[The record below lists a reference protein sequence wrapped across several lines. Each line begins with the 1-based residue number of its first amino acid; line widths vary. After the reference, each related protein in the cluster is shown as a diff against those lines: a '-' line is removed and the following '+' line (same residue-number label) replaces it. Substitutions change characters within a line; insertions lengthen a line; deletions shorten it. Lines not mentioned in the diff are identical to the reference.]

1 MSILIVSEVNTLL
14 YAYGIPNVNVTKIV
28 FIEMLPELTRKGER
42 PFVVSLSLAREIAV
56 LLDVEFEYFSASD
69 SEAVKKLLGPDSI
82 IELSIVAYFKLG
94 KKLRKGSAILSG
106 AIEYSFINSPS
117 VFRGLTPP
125 LKLRI
130 DMHRK
135 VLIPLK
141 INKFYTLSAT
151 ARNFHLIRN
160 EGIDL
165 DRAMKKSKELVMR
178 LFRDTDFL
186 LDNLGSSNL
195 DKTLIVLPRPKEH
208 QGSSKLN
215 EMIIHNSI
223 SHAKEYNFDQIVVK
237 NHPMDNSDY
246 SNLQNESSLPI
257 IYLNGL
263 KQRMFPLEL
272 LIHSYRNVSIY
283 GVFSTATYAL
293 RDLLCEVPHI
303 YLPINSKSFQ
313 YTTSTIINNIDHVP
327 HYSNW

>member
-1 MSILIVSEVNTLL
+1 MSTLIVSEVNTLL

-28 FIEMLPELTRKGER
+28 FIEMFPELNRKGER
-42 PFVVSLSLAREIAV
+42 PFVVALSLARDIAI
-56 LLDVEFEYFSASD
+56 LLDVEFEYFST
-69 SEAVKKLLGPDSI
+69 SEPEALIKLLGPDAI

-117 VFRGLTPP
+117 VFKGLTLP

-135 VLIPLK
+135 VFIPLK

-151 ARNFHLIRN
+151 SQNFHLIRN

-165 DRAMKKSKELVMR
+165 NSSMKKSKEIVMR
-178 LFRDTDFL
+178 LFRETDFS
-186 LDNLGSSNL
+186 LDNLGSSNF

-208 QGSSKLN
+208 QGNSKLN
-215 EMIIHNSI
+215 EMIIRNSI
-223 SHAKEYNFDQIVVK
+223 THAIEYNFDQIVVK

-246 SNLQNESSLPI
+246 SYLQNENSIPI
-257 IYLNGL
+257 IYLNGV

-272 LIHSYRNVSIY
+272 LIHFYRNVSIY

-303 YLPINSKSFQ
+303 YLPTNSKSFQ

-327 HYSNW
+327 HYCSW